1 MNIRIK
7 TPDTVGCTTDKERLD
22 ALLNWASDTA
32 RQLNAAFEN
41 IDKTNLSEDLRKT
54 IYGK

>member
-1 MNIRIK
+1 MNVRIK
-7 TPDTVGCTTDKERLD
+7 TPDVSDRMTDEEKLS
-22 ALLNWASDTA
+22 ALLSWAQDTA
-32 RQLNAAFEN
+32 RQLNAAFET

>member
-1 MNIRIK
+1 MNVRIK
-7 TPDTVGCTTDKERLD
+7 TPDISGKKTDAEKLS
-22 ALLNWASDTA
+22 ALLSWAQDTA
-32 RQLNAAFEN
+32 RQLNAAFET

>member
-1 MNIRIK
+1 MNVRIK
-7 TPDTVGCTTDKERLD
+7 TPDVSDRMTDEEKLS
-22 ALLNWASDTA
+22 ALMSWAQDTA
-32 RQLNAAFEN
+32 RQLNAAFEA